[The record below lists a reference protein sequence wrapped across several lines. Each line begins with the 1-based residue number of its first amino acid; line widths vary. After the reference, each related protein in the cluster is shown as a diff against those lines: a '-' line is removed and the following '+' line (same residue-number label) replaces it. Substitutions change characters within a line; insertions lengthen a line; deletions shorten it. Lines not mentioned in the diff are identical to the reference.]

1 MQRNAALSFGQV
13 HRFVDWLLGGELHA
27 KRVESLANA
36 TLGVVSTASLAV
48 TTIGHG
54 LALARGLS
62 GKHAV
67 KQVDRMLS
75 NQGIDL
81 STILPHWVG
90 YIVGARTSINVA
102 MDWTSFDADGQAT
115 ILLSLLTRHGRA
127 TPLVWLTVPSA
138 TLKHQ
143 QTEHECRVLVELAAA
158 LPAGVKACIVA
169 DRGFGSQKL
178 YRLLS
183 EELKFDYVIRFR
195 GNIIVTAAD
204 GEARA
209 AAEWVAPGGRTRV
222 LRDAM
227 VTEDR
232 YQVGSVL
239 CVQEAGMK
247 QPWHLATSSTTATA
261 RALMKLY
268 ARRWGIEAGL
278 RDTKS
283 LRFGMGMGSIRVST
297 PERRDRLW
305 LLSALAIVLL
315 TLLGAAGEAIGHDR
329 LLKTNTS
336 KHRTHSLFNQGC
348 MLYDLIP
355 NMPEHRLLP
364 LIQSFAN
371 TITQQAFFKGA
382 FGDI

>member
-1 MQRNAALSFGQV
+1 MLLCGLGCALGIGLGYAGMRLLVAARPDDLP
-13 HRFVDWLLGGELHA
+13 
-27 KRVESLANA
+27 
-36 TLGVVSTASLAV
+36 TGV
-48 TTIGHG
+48 
-54 LALARGLS
+54 
-62 GKHAV
+62 
-67 KQVDRMLS
+67 
-75 NQGIDL
+75 
-81 STILPHWVG
+81 
-90 YIVGARTSINVA
+90 
-102 MDWTSFDADGQAT
+102 
-115 ILLSLLTRHGRA
+115 
-127 TPLVWLTVPSA
+127 TV
-138 TLKHQ
+138 
-143 QTEHECRVLVELAAA
+143 
-158 LPAGVKACIVA
+158 CIVA

-178 YRLLS
+178 YRLLT
-183 EELKFDYVIRFR
+183 EELKFDDVIRFR

-204 GEARA
+204 GETRA
-209 AAEWVAPGGRTRV
+209 AADWVAPGGRTRV

-247 QPWHLATSSTTATA
+247 QPWHLATSTTTATA
-261 RALMKLY
+261 RALIKLY

-305 LLSALAIVLL
+305 LLSALATVLL

-329 LLKTNTS
+329 MLKTNTS
-336 KHRTHSLFNQGC
+336 KRRTHSLFNQGC

-371 TITQQAFFKGA
+371 TVAQQAIFKGA